1 MKENQ
6 NILIIGAGL
15 CGSLLALRLAQHGFQ
30 ITLVE
35 KRPDLRKT
43 TLDAGRSINL
53 ALSDRGLRGLR
64 KAGVEDAVKKLL
76 IPMTG
81 RMIHEKSGNTFLS
94 PYSGREEEFINSVS
108 RPGLN
113 MLLLNEIDK
122 MPNVKIIFNQVCK
135 QVDFETPAATFEDFN
150 TGEESTISSD
160 VIFGTDG
167 AGSAV
172 RANMIHDPSFLLNIS
187 HQWLGHGYKELEI
200 AATENNGYRTY
211 KNALHIWP
219 RGEDMLIALPNLDGS
234 FTVTLFL
241 PFKNSEYCFENL
253 TTPEKVKEYFQKE
266 FPDVLTLIPNL
277 TEQFFYNPIG
287 TMGTVKCDPW
297 HRFGKT
303 LLMGDAAHAMVP
315 FYGQG
320 MNASFEDVAVFDE
333 ILERHK
339 TELDSGNIS
348 WKSIFDEY
356 ESIRKKDADAIC
368 DLALDNFDEMKA
380 HTGMELFQKKRKL
393 ETEFENEFPDEY
405 SSKYSLVTFKEE
417 LSYSEAKRLGRAQD
431 KAILSLLHNGDL
443 SDDMTLRDKWVLV
456 KKHTETVLNEDGMA
470 DYLKYNSRADF

>member
-1 MKENQ
+1 MRKNQ

-15 CGSLLALRLAQHGFQ
+15 CGSLLALRLAQHGFN
-30 ITLVE
+30 ITLIE
-35 KRPDLRKT
+35 KRPDLRKI

-64 KAGVEDAVKKLL
+64 LAGVEEAAQELL

-94 PYSGREEEFINSVS
+94 PYSGRAGEYINSVS

-113 MLLLNEIDK
+113 KLLLNEAEK
-122 MPNVKIIFNQVCK
+122 MPNVKLIFNQACTE
-135 QVDFETPAATFEDFN
+135 VDFDTPSATFENFG
-150 TGEESTISSD
+150 TGKKTTYSAD

-167 AGSAV
+167 AGSVV
-172 RANMIHDPSFLLNIS
+172 RANMIHDPSFLFNIS
-187 HQWLGHGYKELEI
+187 QQWLGHGYKELEI
-200 AATENNGYRTY
+200 PPAQNAGYRTY

-219 RGEDMLIALPNLDGS
+219 RGEDMLIALPNLNGS

-241 PFKNSEYCFENL
+241 PYKNSKYCFENL
-253 TTPEKVKEYFQKE
+253 TTPEKVMEYFQKE
-266 FPDVLTLIPNL
+266 FPDVLDLIPNL
-277 TEQFFYNPIG
+277 TEEFFNNPIG
-287 TMGTVKCDPW
+287 AMGTVKCDPW

-333 ILERHK
+333 VLVKHK
-339 TELDSGNIS
+339 DNLNTGNSS
-348 WKSIFDEY
+348 WEVIFDSY
-356 ESIRKKDADAIC
+356 ESIRKKDADAIGE
-368 DLALDNFDEMKA
+368 LAVDNFDEMKA

-393 ETEFENEFPDEY
+393 ETAFEAEFPQEY
-405 SSKYSLVTFKEE
+405 YSKYSLVTFKED
-417 LSYSEAKRLGRAQD
+417 LSYSEAKRQGRAQD
-431 KAILSLLHNGDL
+431 KAILSLLHNNKMDESL
-443 SDDMTLRDKWVLV
+443 NLREKLEMV
-456 KKHTETVLNEDGMA
+456 KTQTQLILNESAMA
-470 DYLKYNSRADF
+470 DYLKF

>member
-1 MKENQ
+1 MSKRENMNNN

-15 CGSLLALRLAQHGFQ
+15 CGSLLALRMAQRGFN

-53 ALSDRGLRGLR
+53 ALSNRGLRALR
-64 KAGVEDAVKKLL
+64 LAGVEKAAQELL

-94 PYSGREEEFINSVS
+94 PYSGRKNEYINSVS

-113 MLLLNEIDK
+113 KLLLNEAEK
-122 MPNVKIIFNQVCK
+122 LSNVKIIFNQTCTE
-135 QVDFETPAATFEDFN
+135 VDFDTPSATFEEFD
-150 TGEESTISSD
+150 TGKKTTYSAN

-167 AGSAV
+167 AGSVV
-172 RANMIHDPSFLLNIS
+172 RANMIHDKSFLLNIS
-187 HQWLGHGYKELEI
+187 QQWLGHGYKELEI
-200 AATENNGYRTY
+200 PPAKNAEYRTY

-241 PFKNSEYCFENL
+241 PYKNSDYCFENL
-253 TTPEKVKEYFQKE
+253 TTPEMVNEYFKKE
-266 FPDVLTLIPNL
+266 FHDVLDLIPNL
-277 TEQFFYNPIG
+277 TEEFFKNPVG

-320 MNASFEDVAVFDE
+320 MNASFEDVVVFDE
-333 ILERHK
+333 ILGRTQSSPKE
-339 TELDSGNIS
+339 GVA
-348 WKSIFDEY
+348 WKEIFEKY
-356 ESIRKKDADAIC
+356 ESLRKKDADAIC
-368 DLALDNFDEMKA
+368 ELAVDNFDEMKA
-380 HTGMELFQKKRKL
+380 HTAMELFQRKRKL
-393 ETEFENEFPDEY
+393 ETAFEAEFPQDY
-405 SSKYSLVTFKEE
+405 YSKYSLVTFRED
-417 LSYSEAKRLGRAQD
+417 LSYSEAKRIGRAQD
-431 KAILSLLHNGDL
+431 KAILGLMHEGKLSKNMSLK
-443 SDDMTLRDKWVLV
+443 DKLEIV
-456 KKHTETVLNEDGMA
+456 KKETQTILHQNEMA
-470 DYLKYNSRADF
+470 DYLK

>member
-1 MKENQ
+1 MK

-15 CGSLLALRLAQHGFQ
+15 CGSLLALRLAQHGFN

-64 KAGVEDAVKKLL
+64 LAGVEEAAKDLL

-94 PYSGREEEFINSVS
+94 PYSGREDEYINSVS

-113 MLLLNEIDK
+113 MLLLNEAEK
-122 MPNVKIIFNQVCK
+122 MPNLKIIFNHACT
-135 QVDFETPAATFEDFN
+135 DINYETPSATFEDFK
-150 TGEESTISSD
+150 TGKETTYSAD

-167 AGSAV
+167 AGSVV
-172 RANMIHDPSFLLNIS
+172 RASMINDKDFLLNIS
-187 HQWLGHGYKELEI
+187 QQWLGHGYKELEI
-200 AATENNGYRTY
+200 PAAENNGYRTY

-241 PFKNSEYCFENL
+241 PYKNSDYCFENL
-253 TTPEKVKEYFQKE
+253 TTPEKVEAYFQKE
-266 FPDVLTLIPNL
+266 FPDVLDLIPNL
-277 TEQFFYNPIG
+277 TEIFFHNPIG
-287 TMGTVKCDPW
+287 AMGTVKCDPW
-297 HRFGKT
+297 HRSGKI

-333 ILERHK
+333 ILSQYK
-339 TELDSGNIS
+339 DNLTSGQVS
-348 WKSIFDEY
+348 WEKIFDEY
-356 ESIRKKDADAIC
+356 EKVRKKDADAIGE
-368 DLALDNFDEMKA
+368 LAVDNFDEMKA

-393 ETEFENEFPDEY
+393 ETAFETEFPGEY
-405 SSKYSLVTFKEE
+405 YSKYSLVTFNENIP
-417 LSYSEAKRLGRAQD
+417 YSEAKKLGRAQD
-431 KAILSLLHNGDL
+431 KAILGLLHDGRLPETMPLKEKLD
-443 SDDMTLRDKWVLV
+443 VV
-456 KKHTETVLNEDGMA
+456 KKQTEVILNTNEMA
-470 DYLKYNSRADF
+470 DYLKH

>member
-1 MKENQ
+1 MK

-35 KRPDLRKT
+35 KRPDLRKIS
-43 TLDAGRSINL
+43 LDAGRSINL

-64 KAGVEDAVKKLL
+64 LAGVEDAAKELL

-94 PYSGREEEFINSVS
+94 PYSGREDEYINSVS

-113 MLLLNEIDK
+113 KLLLNEAEK
-122 MPNVKIIFNQVCK
+122 LPNVKIIFNQTCTA
-135 QVDFETPAATFEDFN
+135 VDFDAPSATFEDFN
-150 TGEESTISSD
+150 TKEEKTFFAD

-167 AGSAV
+167 AGSIV

-187 HQWLGHGYKELEI
+187 QQWLGHGYKELEI
-200 AATENNGYRTY
+200 AAGENGDYKTY

-219 RGEDMLIALPNLDGS
+219 RGEDMLIALPNLNGS

-241 PFKNSEYCFENL
+241 PYKNSDYCFENL
-253 TTPEKVKEYFQKE
+253 TTPEKVEEYFQKE
-266 FPDVLTLIPNL
+266 FPDVLELIPNL
-277 TEQFFYNPIG
+277 TEQFFNNPIG
-287 TMGTVKCDPW
+287 SMGTVKCDPW

-333 ILERHK
+333 ILELHK
-339 TELDSGNIS
+339 VELLSGKVT
-348 WKSIFDEY
+348 WETIFDEY

-368 DLALDNFDEMKA
+368 DLAVDNFDEMKA

-393 ETEFENEFPDEY
+393 ETEFETKFPNEY

-417 LSYSEAKRLGRAQD
+417 LSYSEAKSLGRAQD
-431 KAILSLLHNGDL
+431 KVILNLLHNGVLDDTL
-443 SDDMTLRDKWVLV
+443 SLNEKLDLV
-456 KKHTETVLNEDGMA
+456 KKHTKAVLDDHEMA
-470 DYLKYNSRADF
+470 DYLKYNNRADF

>member
-1 MKENQ
+1 MSKNQ

-15 CGSLLALRLAQHGFQ
+15 CGSLLALRLAQHGFN

-35 KRPDLRKT
+35 KRPDLRKIS
-43 TLDAGRSINL
+43 LDAGRSINL

-64 KAGVEDAVKKLL
+64 LAGVEEAAQDLL

-94 PYSGREEEFINSVS
+94 PYSGRDDEYINSVS

-113 MLLLNEIDK
+113 KLLLNEAEK
-122 MPNVKIIFNQVCK
+122 MPNVKIIFNQACTE
-135 QVDFETPAATFEDFN
+135 VDFDSPSATFEDFDS
-150 TGEESTISSD
+150 GEKSTYTAD

-167 AGSAV
+167 AGSVV
-172 RANMIHDPSFLLNIS
+172 RANMIHDKSFLLNIS
-187 HQWLGHGYKELEI
+187 QQWLGHGYKELEI
-200 AATENNGYRTY
+200 PPAENAGYRTY

-219 RGEDMLIALPNLDGS
+219 RGEDMLIALPNLNGS

-241 PFKNSEYCFENL
+241 PYKNSDYCFENL
-253 TTPEKVKEYFQKE
+253 TTPEMVQEYFQKE
-266 FPDVLTLIPNL
+266 FPDVLELIPNL
-277 TEQFFYNPIG
+277 TEKFFNNPIG
-287 TMGTVKCDPW
+287 AMGTVKCNPW

-333 ILERHK
+333 ILMK
-339 TELDSGNIS
+339 FKDSLSAENTT
-348 WKSIFDEY
+348 WENIFDEY
-356 ESIRKKDADAIC
+356 EKVRKKDADAIGE
-368 DLALDNFDEMKA
+368 LAVDNFDEMKA

-393 ETEFENEFPDEY
+393 ETAFEAEFPQDY
-405 SSKYSLVTFKEE
+405 YSKYSLVTFKED
-417 LSYSEAKRLGRAQD
+417 LPYSEAKRQGRAQD
-431 KAILSLLHNGDL
+431 KAILSLLHNGKL
-443 SDDMTLRDKWVLV
+443 EESKTLKEKLEMV
-456 KKHTETVLNEDGMA
+456 KKQTQLILNESEMD
-470 DYLKYNSRADF
+470 DYLKLK